1 MATTGILAIS
11 NFQITLS
18 EFSTALH
25 SSEWIERE
33 GAKNQ
38 CPGLLRYSLF
48 CISVKFLS
56 VTTNKCRGNDQ
67 HHQALLGVTAHAAAV
82 LSKLLIGIPDQI
94 SNPKATQYLGLFT
107 WLTVQTNVICCLRF
121 AAVLVAHFTVS
132 SALETL
138 TVRLFPLSFG
148 LGSMLTLLFYSL
160 DYFQEENVQ
169 KRKKY
174 YQTVAPY
181 CELAAHIEHG
191 SALPLALMDALTLGA
206 SRHSRPGVVDLVG
219 GYILFY
225 LGLTLFNH
233 AATSVWQY
241 PIIADAQRAAG
252 WPGVLLFFAAIAGLM
267 ISAGLLGVAIVGFQ

>member
-18 EFSTALH
+18 QISTALH
-25 SSEWIERE
+25 SAEWIERE
-33 GAKNQ
+33 GAEPVPWLVEIQ
-38 CPGLLRYSLF
+38 PGLHLWGPPFSHNKQMTS
-48 CISVKFLS
+48 I
-56 VTTNKCRGNDQ
+56 TT
-67 HHQALLGVTAHAAAV
+67 ALLGVTAHAAAV

-174 YQTVAPY
+174 SQTVAPY

-225 LGLTLFNH
+225 MGLTLFNH

>member
-1 MATTGILAIS
+1 MWERFSLQHFFVDPPGGATKASART
-11 NFQITLS
+11 FYMTTLP
-18 EFSTALH
+18 T
-25 SSEWIERE
+25 
-33 GAKNQ
+33 
-38 CPGLLRYSLF
+38 
-48 CISVKFLS
+48 
-56 VTTNKCRGNDQ
+56 
-67 HHQALLGVTAHAAAV
+67 ALLGVTAHAAAV
-82 LSKLLIGIPDQI
+82 VSKLLIGIPDRI

-132 SALETL
+132 SALEAL
-138 TVRLFPLSFG
+138 TVRIFPLSFG

-174 YQTVAPY
+174 SQTVAPY

-191 SALPLALMDALTLGA
+191 SALPLALMDALTLAA
-206 SRHSRPGVVDLVG
+206 SGHSRPGVVDLVG

-225 LGLTLFNH
+225 MGLTLLNH
-233 AATSVWQY
+233 AATRVWQY